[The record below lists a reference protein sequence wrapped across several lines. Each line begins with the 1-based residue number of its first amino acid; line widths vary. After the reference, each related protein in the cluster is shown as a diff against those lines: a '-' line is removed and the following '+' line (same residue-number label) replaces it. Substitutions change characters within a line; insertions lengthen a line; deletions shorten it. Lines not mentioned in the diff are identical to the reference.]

1 MCPPCVIWTTHN
13 AVMCVLHVIQKTICT
28 DLCLYRLCVSD
39 RFSVPWGSDIKFLRM
54 KDTRKSPFGFVIFV
68 LAVEVGVLFQINM
81 IFFCCLFW
89 SEEWCCCEVCRL
101 MSLRS
106 TLAPLSPSVLS
117 VFPVWSFSPCV
128 LCVAPKCTEN
138 PTQHCHVKFFR
149 RFLKLW
155 MFLAF

>member
-81 IFFCCLFW
+81 IFLFVCFGVRSDAVVKCVGLCLWGPHLLPCLLLCCQFFQ
-89 SEEWCCCEVCRL
+89 CG
-101 MSLRS
+101 
-106 TLAPLSPSVLS
+106 
-117 VFPVWSFSPCV
+117 VFPHVSSVWPQS
-128 LCVAPKCTEN
+128 APKILLSTVMLNSSEDFSSCE
-138 PTQHCHVKFFR
+138 CF
-149 RFLKLW
+149 
-155 MFLAF
+155 